1 VAYKF
6 IFVGSLIP
14 RKGIVQLVVA
24 LLLSSKQHTV
34 VICGTG
40 PLQTFVKVFSKLF
53 PTRISYLGFLTKDM
67 LYREYEKADI
77 FILPSKR
84 EAFGLV
90 YVEALSKRLPVV
102 CCNSEGIFDVV
113 LEYDV
118 GWVLEDSSIAEILK
132 FYNSD
137 FSPSE
142 KQENIESALTCFDKD
157 KILSLY
163 LDEEI

>member
-1 VAYKF
+1 M
-6 IFVGSLIP
+6 
-14 RKGIVQLVVA
+14 
-24 LLLSSKQHTV
+24 
-34 VICGTG
+34 
-40 PLQTFVKVFSKLF
+40 
-53 PTRISYLGFLTKDM
+53 GFLTKDM
-67 LYREYEKADI
+67 LYREYDKADI

-118 GWVLEDSSIAEILK
+118 GWVLQDSSIAEILK
-132 FYNSD
+132 FFNSD
-137 FSPSE
+137 FSTSE